1 MKLKRQ
7 NNLTTGPKKSKTMTI
22 KIQIR
27 NTKSILIVGW
37 NWNEKSTSQKAQQ
50 NKIQKNKDQ
59 IRKNNYFFFTKES
72 RPKIRNQKNKNLS
85 ENLHKLEDNSE
96 TLHGQ
101 HKFRGDK
108 REKRGEKSIVDEKP
122 CHHWSHT
129 LPQKEEDTSTLLMT
143 RWNGDFGY

>member
-1 MKLKRQ
+1 MKNQLHKRL
-7 NNLTTGPKKSKTMTI
+7 NKTKFKRMRIKLEKITI
-22 KIQIR
+22 
-27 NTKSILIVGW
+27 
-37 NWNEKSTSQKAQQ
+37 
-50 NKIQKNKDQ
+50 
-59 IRKNNYFFFTKES
+59 FFTKES

-85 ENLHKLEDNSE
+85 GNLHKLEDNSE
-96 TLHGQ
+96 TLHDQ

>member
-50 NKIQKNKDQ
+50 NKIQKNEDQ
-59 IRKNNYFFFTKES
+59 IRKNNYFFL
-72 RPKIRNQKNKNLS
+72 QKS
-85 ENLHKLEDNSE
+85 QDQKLEI
-96 TLHGQ
+96 
-101 HKFRGDK
+101 K
-108 REKRGEKSIVDEKP
+108 RIR
-122 CHHWSHT
+122 T
-129 LPQKEEDTSTLLMT
+129 
-143 RWNGDFGY
+143 